1 MSSQKVMIHIH
12 LPIVVLEHAKTG
24 NIRGAGVTIP
34 YVPHFFRGKNLESLQ
49 IRYHHAICR
58 KPVKY

>member
-1 MSSQKVMIHIH
+1 MIHIH